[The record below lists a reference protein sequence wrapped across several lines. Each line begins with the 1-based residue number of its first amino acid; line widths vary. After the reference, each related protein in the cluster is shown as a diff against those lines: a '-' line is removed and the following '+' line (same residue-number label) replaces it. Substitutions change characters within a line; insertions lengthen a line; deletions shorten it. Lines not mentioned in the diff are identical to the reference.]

1 MLKRLFDLIFTLVFI
16 PIWFPLII
24 IIMIISMLFNGLP
37 IFFLQYRGGY
47 KNKKIKIIKFR
58 TFDSNNHIN
67 IYSNFLRFFKFDELP
82 QLINI
87 LKGDIS
93 LVGPRP
99 LHYEY
104 KKLYKKKHLKRF
116 NVLPG
121 ITGWSQVKS
130 NDNTTW
136 SKKFEFDSWYVDNHN
151 LFLDL
156 KIIILTI
163 KNIILSVFIKNKK
176 THPIRKFNGSN

>member
-1 MLKRLFDLIFTLVFI
+1 MLKRFFDLIFVLVIF
-16 PIWFPLII
+16 PIWFPLVLII
-24 IIMIISMLFNGLP
+24 IAISLLFNGSP

-47 KNKKIKIIKFR
+47 KNKKTKIIKFR
-58 TFDSNNHIN
+58 TIDSNNHIN
-67 IYSNFLRFFKFDELP
+67 TYSNFLRFFKFDELP

-116 NVLPG
+116 DVLPG
-121 ITGWSQVKS
+121 ITGWSQIKS
-130 NDNTTW
+130 NDNMTW
-136 SKKFEFDSWYVDNHN
+136 SQRFDLDLWYVANRSF
-151 LFLDL
+151 FLDL

-176 THPIRKFNGSN
+176 SYPIRKFNGSN